1 MTISFLQTANNIIY
15 VDTLYFKA
23 KIISGLREKSGR
35 NHINWV
41 KISTQDN
48 NSPFYLHLH
57 TYTWNLFKNFL
68 KYIYI
73 YIQLYIIRDVNYLDT
88 LILLEM
94 FMENKNVCN
103 MKTHL
108 SQHCASG
115 IAIIDQCTPR
125 QFLYEVIPHQLKRQ
139 KKKQD
144 V

>member
-1 MTISFLQTANNIIY
+1 MPIFHAEGQNKSQVMHNTQGQGNRILSEFTKQL
-15 VDTLYFKA
+15 
-23 KIISGLREKSGR
+23 EK
-35 NHINWV
+35 
-41 KISTQDN
+41 K
-48 NSPFYLHLH
+48 
-57 TYTWNLFKNFL
+57 
-68 KYIYI
+68 
-73 YIQLYIIRDVNYLDT
+73 LYIIRDVNYLDT

-139 KKKQD
+139 KKKKD